1 MLYRNLRI
9 VPTTKSVQWETEAL
23 KKLTSSTA
31 VRLKKGEEHGEE
43 LTDAVTEG
51 GVSSSAVGGEVGVES
66 EGRVYRVQDY
76 LSSLEQGAR
85 PVHHHTEGR
94 DAITLDNDTRF
105 DKVHNIHTIEM
116 NH

>member
-31 VRLKKGEEHGEE
+31 VRLKKEE

-76 LSSLEQGAR
+76 VSSLEQGAR

-94 DAITLDNDTRF
+94 DAITLDNNTRF
-105 DKVHNIHTIEM
+105 DKVHTSTPLR
-116 NH
+116 